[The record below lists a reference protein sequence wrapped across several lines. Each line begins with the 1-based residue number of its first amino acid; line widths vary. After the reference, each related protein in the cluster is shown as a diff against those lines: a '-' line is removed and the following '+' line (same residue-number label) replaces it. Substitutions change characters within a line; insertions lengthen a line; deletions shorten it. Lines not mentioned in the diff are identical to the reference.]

1 MLNWINQKDAMTSLH
16 DDFAQVGMRLILTK
30 KRIKNINFR
39 VKLGEFLVSYP
50 VHISEHRLIAMI
62 RARFDWAVSAHQK
75 LIQANEQKPTA
86 MHYLWGE
93 PFDLAMWLASHQH
106 QIHARTFRRLTTLVP
121 DDCKAWIDRY
131 ELANYIDEILAKW
144 QAKVG
149 KSASHIS
156 IKSMSSRWGSCNVRT
171 AKIALS
177 THLVSYPKACTD
189 YVLVHELCHLI
200 HANHSREFWASVE
213 TAMPD
218 YQTWHRMLK
227 GRV

>member
-1 MLNWINQKDAMTSLH
+1 MNQTDTLASLH
-16 DDFAQVGMRLILTK
+16 DDFAQAGIRLCITK

-39 VKLGEFLVSYP
+39 VKLGEFLVSCP
-50 VHISEHRLIAMI
+50 MHISDTRLLGVI
-62 RARFDWAVSAHQK
+62 RARFDWAVTAHHK
-75 LIQANEQKPTA
+75 LTQASINQPTA
-86 MHYLWGE
+86 IQYLWGE
-93 PFDLAMWLASHQH
+93 PFDAAKWLESHQH
-106 QIHARTFRRLTTLVP
+106 KIHARTYKRLTTLTP

-131 ELANYIDEILAKW
+131 ELANYVDEILAVW

-149 KSASHIS
+149 KSASRIS
-156 IKSMSSRWGSCNVRT
+156 IKPMSSRWGSCNVRT

-200 HANHSREFWASVE
+200 HANHSREFWASVQA
-213 TAMPD
+213 AMPD
-218 YQTWHRMLK
+218 YQKWYRLLK